1 MRKLFY
7 FDNNPKDTL
16 WDNMWSKRTI
26 KQELEACE
34 IETAPRVMFL
44 SGISKKGKTID
55 GGCGFG
61 KWVIYLNKRGYDI
74 IGIDNNELSIRK
86 LKEYDNSLKVEKGDI
101 LNLNYPDNFFDAYI
115 SMGVVEHFEEGPIAA
130 LNEAYRVL
138 KPNGLIFLSTP
149 TVNIIR
155 TIIIQPIQNIINRFH
170 GIFKKIMNYISSS
183 EAQTVFFELDRKG
196 RGNTKKYYHFMEYRF
211 SIKELQNYLNQSN
224 FKVIMT
230 VPHDFHDSKDHAI
243 GLAVDFPFLKAPYSV
258 NFKLNPLGKFISRIL
273 ETFSPWI
280 ACASVLCVGRSL
292 KSEN

>member
-26 KQELEACE
+26 KEELEACE

-155 TIIIQPIQNIINRFH
+155 T
-170 GIFKKIMNYISSS
+170 
-183 EAQTVFFELDRKG
+183 VFFELDRKG

-211 SIKELQNYLNQSN
+211 SIKELQNYLKQSN

-243 GLAVDFPFLKAPYSV
+243 GLAVDFPFLKAP
-258 NFKLNPLGKFISRIL
+258 
-273 ETFSPWI
+273 SPH
-280 ACASVLCVGRSL
+280 G
-292 KSEN
+292 